1 VERLLEWRL
10 TDSERQKRGSTILKI
25 RLMQALLYH
34 AESRADPAMASLV
47 QSLEMAE
54 PENYVRPFL
63 DEGHALTPLLRRVPY
78 AHTSRKFSQQ
88 IFSSASNNHREDFK
102 LLSELL
108 SEQEIN
114 ILRLLAQGH
123 SNPEIARKQMLAVS
137 TVRWYV
143 KQIFR
148 KLGVHNRT
156 QAATRA
162 RTLNLL

>member
-1 VERLLEWRL
+1 M
-10 TDSERQKRGSTILKI
+10 DSERQKRGSSILII
-25 RLMQALLYH
+25 RLMQALLHH
-34 AESRADPAMASLV
+34 ASRHADLAMASLL
-47 QSLEMAE
+47 QALEIAE

-63 DEGHALTPLLRRVPY
+63 DEGHELLPLLRRVPY
-78 AHTSRKFSQQ
+78 SHASRSYAQK

-108 SEQEIN
+108 SEQELN

-156 QAATRA
+156 QAATQA